1 MAAALDQRWTQTAAA
16 FAAGQVNLAQTRVI
30 AEALE
35 ALPAD
40 LGEDLLAKAE
50 SLLVTEAA
58 KLGPREL
65 KVFGSQS
72 AGVPRPRHRRGGRVP
87 AGSSPPSAAP
97 RPRPSSSSAPA
108 ATAPPTSTPG
118 SPTTSP
124 TGSAPTS
131 TATPHRATN
140 ASARS
145 TSCPCRGAAARRSAP
160 SWRTCPPPACPARAA
175 PPPPSRSPSTCK
187 TLLADLGTAGVA
199 VTSTGD
205 KITADQ
211 ARRLACQA
219 EIMPFV
225 MSGKSVIHDQ
235 GRAKRLFEDALRIA
249 LNLLYPECTAVGCS
263 IPASWCE
270 AHHKVPWSKGGKTR
284 LQDGTLLCPFHHHRA
299 HDPAWNTTYHPDG
312 DTTFTRRQ

>member
-1 MAAALDQRWTQTAAA
+1 M
-16 FAAGQVNLAQTRVI
+16 
-30 AEALE
+30 
-35 ALPAD
+35 
-40 LGEDLLAKAE
+40 
-50 SLLVTEAA
+50 
-58 KLGPREL
+58 
-65 KVFGSQS
+65 
-72 AGVPRPRHRRGGRVP
+72 
-87 AGSSPPSAAP
+87 
-97 RPRPSSSSAPA
+97 

-131 TATPHRATN
+131 TATPHLATTDSATSTTSPLSRRRGEAFCAFLEN
-140 ASARS
+140 LPASGLPRQGGTA
-145 TSCPCRGAAARRSAP
+145 TTITVTID
-160 SWRTCPPPACPARAA
+160 W
-175 PPPPSRSPSTCK
+175 K

-219 EIMPFV
+219 WIMPFV

-284 LQDGTLLCPFHHHRA
+284 LEDGTLLCPFHHHRA
-299 HDPAWNTTYHPDG
+299 HDPAWNTTYHHDG
-312 DTTFTRRQ
+312 TTSFTRRQ